1 MSDKHWADMMMSAG
15 LGLIVGNLLQYVPEP
30 GTSKALALLIGL
42 SFLVGGWVVLRFGP
56 DSEGKKEK

>member
-30 GTSKALALLIGL
+30 GMSKTLALLMGSAL
-42 SFLVGGWVVLRFGP
+42 LVGGWISLRFGP

>member
-1 MSDKHWADMMMSAG
+1 MMMSAG